1 MTFTVHSVDRS
12 FCVDRCNELGVCY
25 ASREGPICYCDDGRI
40 GGSCGS
46 ESFTTPSPPPSSNNY
61 LWIIFG
67 VVAIVG
73 VLCAIGWIVRK
84 LVRWF
89 TTPAI
94 SIGKGWESSS
104 VRAVPSAPALEDDA
118 GEVRVSGGLKDQLSF
133 SSVESFPEMW
143 FSAA

>member
-89 TTPAI
+89 TTS
-94 SIGKGWESSS
+94 SIASEQAWEWESMK
-104 VRAVPSAPALEDDA
+104 VEPSAPEEEAEEGSA
-118 GEVRVSGGLKDQLSF
+118 GGLKEQLSF
-133 SSVESFPEMW
+133 SCQESVFPSW
-143 FSAA
+143 SATM

>member
-61 LWIIFG
+61 LSCGDRRSALCYWVVREEAGSLVYDSGDIDRERVG
-67 VVAIVG
+67 VVVG
-73 VLCAIGWIVRK
+73 QSGAIG
-84 LVRWF
+84 
-89 TTPAI
+89 
-94 SIGKGWESSS
+94 SC
-104 VRAVPSAPALEDDA
+104 
-118 GEVRVSGGLKDQLSF
+118 SGG
-133 SSVESFPEMW
+133 
-143 FSAA
+143 